1 MLRRRVRWTLPLG
14 LLLLA
19 QAPSPVAA
27 QRLLPIDST
36 QQCRGERIASISYRV
51 IRRPLLSERLGTVAR
66 LVDGALGILQPPTRA
81 RVLGRYLLVREG
93 GVCVE
98 QARQESERLLRAQPF
113 ISDAAIRAIPVA
125 PGLVRLSVESV
136 DEYVIYLEGW
146 GVRGV
151 PAGLEIGSGNVAGSA
166 VSMRGLVEIG
176 RGQEFGWGLRYTDH
190 QFLGRPII
198 LDARVRSRPLSDVR
212 SVSLAKPW
220 FTNRQRDNWQLVLSD
235 SKGLYT
241 FRDPV
246 VRDISIDYRRQVAA
260 ARWERR
266 LGDLGA
272 PLTIGAFGD
281 FEVADGVRTLLIRDR
296 PIVVPTPAPLQR
308 YGRYEAARIGVTMG
322 VRRIRFRPIRGLG
335 ALSATED
342 VPIGLDAVG
351 GVQVAVPTLL
361 PVPSDRMTMLAV
373 SGGVGGASS
382 LLRWSFKGEWVSA
395 RRDLFPAQTNLEG
408 RLGWSG
414 KLTERHLTQLV
425 VHGASARHVRFP
437 LQHTLRDDIDG
448 LLGYR
453 TANLGGGSRVV
464 AAFEER
470 HRLPI
475 PTNRLEVAVSA
486 LAQTGRL
493 WAGDT
498 PYGTTTPWYQ
508 AVGGA
513 VMISYPA
520 GARQALRIEY
530 GRPLNAPAGLQRHEL
545 RVVYADVTGRF

>member
-1 MLRRRVRWTLPLG
+1 MG
-14 LLLLA
+14 LLLLVH
-19 QAPSPVAA
+19 APSPVAA
-27 QRLLPIDST
+27 QRLVPVDSA

-51 IRRPLLSERLGTVAR
+51 IRRPLLGERLGAVTG
-66 LVDGALGILQPPTRA
+66 LVDGALGLLQPPTRV

-93 GVCVE
+93 GVCAE

-125 PGLVRLSVESV
+125 PGLVRLSVEAV
-136 DEYVIYLEGW
+136 DEYVVYVEGW
-146 GVRGV
+146 GVKGV

-166 VSMRGLVEIG
+166 LSMRGLVEIG

-198 LDARVRSRPLSDVR
+198 LDARVRSRPLSDVL
-212 SVSLAKPW
+212 SVSLTKPW
-220 FTNRQRDNWQLVLSD
+220 FTNLQRDNWQLVLSD

-246 VRDISIDYRRQVAA
+246 VRDISIDYRRQLAA
-260 ARWERR
+260 ARWEHR

-272 PLTIGAFGD
+272 PLTIGAI
-281 FEVADGVRTLLIRDR
+281 ADYEIAEGVRALLIRDR
-296 PIVVPTPAPLQR
+296 PIGVPTPAPLQR
-308 YGRYEAARIGVTMG
+308 YGRYEAARVGVTMG
-322 VRRIRFRPIRGLG
+322 VRQIRFRPIRGLG

-342 VPIGLDAVG
+342 VPIGIDAVG
-351 GVQVAVPTLL
+351 GVQVAVPKLL
-361 PVPSDRMTMLAV
+361 PVPSDRLSMLAV
-373 SGGVGGASS
+373 TGAVGGASS
-382 LLRWSFKGEWVSA
+382 LLRWSFKGEWISA
-395 RRDLFPAQTNLEG
+395 RRDGTGRDLFPAQTNLEG

-414 KLTERHLTQLV
+414 KFTEGHLSRLV
-425 VHGASARHVRFP
+425 VHGATARHVRFP
-437 LQHTLRDDIDG
+437 LQHTLRDDTDG

-475 PTNRLEVAVSA
+475 PGNRLEVALSA

-513 VMISYPA
+513 VMLTYPA

-530 GRPLNAPAGLQRHEL
+530 GRPLNAPPGLQRNEVRL
-545 RVVYADVTGRF
+545 VYADVTGRF